1 MSEWT
6 SRKVSD
12 LQLESLNVLIF
23 GGTGGLGRS
32 IGQTLALRG
41 AHVTVVGQTFRDE
54 DNANISFIKADLSS
68 IEKAKEIAKSV
79 DVSKTDLILFTTGIF
94 AAKQR
99 QETTEG
105 LEKDLAV
112 SYLNR
117 VAILRIIGPKLKP
130 VVNSQLGFKPRVFVI
145 GYPGNG
151 QLGQLEDFNQE
162 KKYNY
167 YGAHMNTVAGNEA
180 LVVDSAR
187 KFKNFNIFGLKPG
200 IIKTG
205 IRDNLFGKGS
215 YLSSAVEYVISWF
228 TYTPEEYAVNIVP
241 LLVAPELDNKN
252 GTIYNNKAQEIPL
265 SKGMTPEYS
274 NKFIQTS
281 LDLLKSKGIDA

>member
-1 MSEWT
+1 MSEWL
-6 SRKVSD
+6 SRKVAD
-12 LQLESLNVLIF
+12 LQLKSLDVLIF
-23 GGTGGLGRS
+23 GGTGGLGRA
-32 IGQTLALRG
+32 IGKTLASLG

-54 DNANISFIKADLSS
+54 DNPNISFIKADLSS
-68 IEKAKEIAKSV
+68 IEKAKEIAKSI
-79 DVSKTDLILFTTGIF
+79 DVSKTDIVLFTTGIF

-99 QETTEG
+99 EETSEG
-105 LEKDLAV
+105 IEKDLAV

-117 VAILRIIGPKLKP
+117 LAILRIIGPKFKP
-130 VVNSQLGFKPRVFVI
+130 ATNSLGFKPRVFVI

-151 QLGQLEDFNQE
+151 QLGQLDDFNQE
-162 KKYNY
+162 EKYSY

-215 YLSSAVEYVISWF
+215 YLSSAVESVIGWF
-228 TYTPEEYAVNIVP
+228 TYTPEQYAENIVP
-241 LLVAPELDNKN
+241 LLVAPELDNAN
-252 GTIYNNKAQEIPL
+252 GSIYNNKAHEIPL

-281 LDLLKSKGIDA
+281 LDLLKNKGIDV